1 MEKTKNRSTLSLAL
15 SVWGRTIVASIMC
28 AVVYLSMSVLANGVF
43 SRAVGYQL
51 YNVDEKAKTSEL
63 VTEYRYKEGETL
75 EQLGVKAGEGQ
86 RLQEIKELPAG
97 AARATDIVTG
107 IMMLFLF
114 AIFPYNILW
123 DLGSRDDNLV
133 HFEHMAYDP
142 TRGLRVGLLA
152 SIPAAA
158 LYAALVIV
166 KIIGKAKWYLSL
178 YRILNITF
186 LPYINAVI
194 GDAVAPAELSIPALL
209 LLILPLLVVPAVCGG
224 AYMLGYRQFSIHE
237 RLTYKN
243 TGAKKKG
250 QKKKRADDGEI

>member
-15 SVWGRTIVASIMC
+15 SVWGRMIVAGFMC
-28 AVVYLSMSVLANGVF
+28 AVIYLSMSVLANGVF
-43 SRAVGYQL
+43 SHAVGYQL

-75 EQLGVKAGEGQ
+75 ESLGVKAGEGQ

-107 IMMLFLF
+107 IMMLILF

-133 HFEHMAYDP
+133 HFEHMEYDP

-158 LYAALVIV
+158 LYVALVIA
-166 KIIGKAKWYLSL
+166 KIAGKAKWYLSL

-194 GDAVAPAELSIPALL
+194 GDATAPAELGVPALL

-224 AYMLGYRQFSIHE
+224 AYILGYRQFSIHE

-243 TGAKKKG
+243 IGTKKKG
-250 QKKKRADDGEI
+250 QKKRTDDGEI

>member
-15 SVWGRTIVASIMC
+15 SVWGRMIVAGFMC
-28 AVVYLSMSVLANGVF
+28 AVIYLSMSVLANGVF
-43 SRAVGYQL
+43 SHAVGYQL
-51 YNVDEKAKTSEL
+51 YNTKTSEL

-75 EQLGVKAGEGQ
+75 ESLGVKAGEGQ

-107 IMMLFLF
+107 IMMLILF

-133 HFEHMAYDP
+133 HFEHMEYDP

-158 LYAALVIV
+158 LYVALVIA

-194 GDAVAPAELSIPALL
+194 GDATAPAELGVPALL